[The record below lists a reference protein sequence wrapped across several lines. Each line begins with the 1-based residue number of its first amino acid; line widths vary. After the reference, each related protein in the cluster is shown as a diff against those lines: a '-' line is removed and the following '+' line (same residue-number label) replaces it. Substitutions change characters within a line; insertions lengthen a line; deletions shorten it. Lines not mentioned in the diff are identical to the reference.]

1 MTIMTTQKPR
11 QARDCAGNP
20 ITVGDKVSPITGP
33 GDHRHAP
40 VYTVTKICT
49 DDCTLQLM
57 REDGSTLWHT
67 ADDLL
72 YLPDTTAAAR
82 LEESELRGEH
92 GGQRGSGPLF
102 APASLVEVIGQGT
115 SALSWGSVERWQLVD
130 PRDGGPCTLRHTL
143 LVESGDLP
151 EMTLK
156 RGEAP
161 RLPHLPVGT
170 MLILRGADHDGRH
183 IALAGEVTYWRAND
197 AFAVMT
203 LTSTIPTAS
212 PDPEFYFAL

>member
-1 MTIMTTQKPR
+1 MTTKPR
-11 QARDCAGNP
+11 QARDCAGNT
-20 ITVGDKVSPITGP
+20 ISVGDKVSPITAT
-33 GDHRHAP
+33 GDHRDAP

-49 DDCTLQLM
+49 DDCTVQLM
-57 REDGSTLWHT
+57 RSDGSTLWHK
-67 ADDLL
+67 ADELL
-72 YLPDTTAAAR
+72 SLHASTQAAKQDR
-82 LEESELRGEH
+82 SELWGED
-92 GGQRGSGPLF
+92 GGQLGSGPLF

-115 SALSWGSVERWQLVD
+115 SALTWGSVERWQLSD
-130 PRDGGPCTLRHTL
+130 PRDGGPCTMRHTL
-143 LVESGDLP
+143 LIDSSTLP

-156 RGEAP
+156 LGEAQ

-170 MLILRGADHDGRH
+170 RLILRGAARDGRH

-212 PDPEFYFAL
+212 PDPEFYFAK

>member
-1 MTIMTTQKPR
+1 MTITPQTR

-33 GDHRHAP
+33 GDHRNAP

-49 DDCTLQLM
+49 DDCTLQLS
-57 REDGSTLWHT
+57 RSDGSTLWRK

-72 YLPDTTAAAR
+72 YLPDTTAAAK
-82 LEESELRGEH
+82 LAEPNLAGVH

-115 SALSWGSVERWQLVD
+115 SAITWCSVERWQLVD

-143 LVESGDLP
+143 LIESGDLP
-151 EMTLK
+151 EMALHQYTPK
-156 RGEAP
+156 
-161 RLPHLPVGT
+161 RLPHLSVGT